1 MAISPIDLQTMYSQL
16 ENVAKTLSA
25 SQQTQLTEAM
35 HQQSNIQRK
44 LEENKKVQETSNEK
58 AKANTINQNVSNS
71 TDFTEQQ
78 KRKKPENQEQT
89 DDFINRPLR
98 SDNSNLGTVIDI
110 TG

>member
-58 AKANTINQNVSNS
+58 AKANTINQN
-71 TDFTEQQ
+71 E
-78 KRKKPENQEQT
+78 T
-89 DDFINRPLR
+89 DDFINRPLK